1 MIRKLVTGSL
11 MRKLVACF
19 VLVSAAQIPIVGYL
33 SFDSAKTGLEQAALN
48 KLDSEREL
56 RKNELLAYFLGTV
69 QNLRF
74 MAQTPATRSA
84 AETLQ
89 SYHEYNKSGPDSAF
103 DTNSELFKQMYA
115 SINPFFKSFLET
127 HEVNSSGYDDIYL
140 ISGTHGIVMFTAMRS
155 KDLGA
160 DLRRG
165 DLKGSSL
172 TKLYE
177 MVLKTKKPSM
187 VDFSIYAPLEKPALF
202 MGVPI
207 LGEGDAVDGVL
218 VMRMGPEKINSIFG
232 STAATGR
239 STDAY
244 LVGHDF
250 LMRSQSR
257 SEQDSSMLR
266 TKINTE
272 AVKNALQ
279 GKSGTGLF
287 QNSRNAT
294 VLTSYSPVGLND
306 AKGLGADFDWA
317 AIAEINA
324 DEAFASV
331 QALKDRVILIAL
343 IIAALSVLVA
353 FVIAGTISK
362 PVVALAEKV
371 AQIGEGDLTSEIPH
385 QTRDDELGALATAI
399 DRMVRNLREQIA
411 RITEG
416 VVILSS
422 SASEISTTVA
432 EVAASSAQTSSA
444 MTETTVTVEE
454 LRQAAQ
460 RASERAKSVAT
471 NAQESVKTSAAG
483 KQATDDTTQRMRHI
497 KEQMT
502 SMGQTVVRL
511 SEHSRAIEEIMA
523 SVQDLADQ
531 SNLLAVNASIEAARA
546 GEHGKGFA
554 VVAHEIKNLADQSRD
569 ATGHVR
575 SILEETRKW
584 VNAVVMSAEEGIKA
598 VEGGVRQSILAGE
611 SIEKLY
617 ADVEGSAR
625 AANEIQLSSDQQS
638 VAIDQVSGG
647 ISSIDLAI
655 RQNVSSTSQLESA
668 AKRLADLGGQLKDL
682 VERYR
687 I

>member
-1 MIRKLVTGSL
+1 MISSCDPNL
-11 MRKLVACF
+11 
-19 VLVSAAQIPIVGYL
+19 
-33 SFDSAKTGLEQAALN
+33 AL
-48 KLDSEREL
+48 KR
-56 RKNELLAYFLGTV
+56 T
-69 QNLRF
+69 
-74 MAQTPATRSA
+74 
-84 AETLQ
+84 
-89 SYHEYNKSGPDSAF
+89 H
-103 DTNSELFKQMYA
+103 
-115 SINPFFKSFLET
+115 PFWC
-127 HEVNSSGYDDIYL
+127 
-140 ISGTHGIVMFTAMRS
+140 
-155 KDLGA
+155 
-160 DLRRG
+160 
-165 DLKGSSL
+165 
-172 TKLYE
+172 TK
-177 MVLKTKKPSM
+177 
-187 VDFSIYAPLEKPALF
+187 VD
-202 MGVPI
+202 
-207 LGEGDAVDGVL
+207 
-218 VMRMGPEKINSIFG
+218 
-232 STAATGR
+232 
-239 STDAY
+239 
-244 LVGHDF
+244 
-250 LMRSQSR
+250 
-257 SEQDSSMLR
+257 
-266 TKINTE
+266 TE

-279 GKSGTGLF
+279 GKSGTGLL

-294 VLTSYSPVGLND
+294 VLTSYSPVGLKD
-306 AKGLGADFDWA
+306 AKALGADFDWA
-317 AIAEINA
+317 VIAEINA

-343 IIAALSVLVA
+343 IIAGLSVLVA

-362 PVVALAEKV
+362 PVVALANKV
-371 AQIGEGDLTSEIPH
+371 AQIGEGDLTSEIPY
-385 QTRDDELGALATAI
+385 QSRDDELGALATAI

-422 SASEISTTVA
+422 SASEISATVA
-432 EVAASSAQTSSA
+432 EVATSSAQTSSA

-460 RASERAKSVAT
+460 RASERAKSVASS
-471 NAQESVKTSAAG
+471 AQESVKTSAAG
-483 KQATDDTTQRMRHI
+483 RQATDDTAQRMRHI

-511 SEHSRAIEEIMA
+511 SEHSRAIEEIMV

-531 SNLLAVNASIEAARA
+531 SNLLAVNASIEAARV

-554 VVAHEIKNLADQSRD
+554 VVAHEIKNLADQSRE

-584 VNAVVMSAEEGIKA
+584 VNAVVMAAEEGIKA
-598 VEGGVRQSILAGE
+598 VEGGVKQSILAGE

-617 ADVEGSAR
+617 ASVEDSAR

-647 ISSIDLAI
+647 VGNIELAM

-668 AKRLADLGGQLKDL
+668 AKRLADLGGRLKEL